1 MNRLTT
7 VLLTTFAMLL
17 LSSGILRSQSAFRL
31 PAVLMITFLNRT
43 QQISYAIGMSDWTKL
58 KSEVEGLG
66 QAAES
71 YAKIIPPGIPMAG
84 QLTAFRENVKGLS
97 AAAERGDA
105 EALGR
110 FFGRI
115 EAGCVSCH
123 KRYRD
128 L

>member
-1 MNRLTT
+1 MNRLTF
-7 VLLTTFAMLL
+7 VLLTIFAILL
-17 LSSGILRSQSAFRL
+17 LGSGILRAQSAFRL

-43 QQISYAIGMSDWTKL
+43 QQIAYAIGMSDWAKL
-58 KSEVEGLG
+58 KSEVEGLA
-66 QAAES
+66 QAAEA
-71 YAKIIPPGIPMAG
+71 YAKIVPPGIPMG
-84 QLTAFRENVKGLS
+84 QQLTAFRENVKGLS
-97 AAAERGDA
+97 GAAERRDA

-110 FFGRI
+110 FFGRV